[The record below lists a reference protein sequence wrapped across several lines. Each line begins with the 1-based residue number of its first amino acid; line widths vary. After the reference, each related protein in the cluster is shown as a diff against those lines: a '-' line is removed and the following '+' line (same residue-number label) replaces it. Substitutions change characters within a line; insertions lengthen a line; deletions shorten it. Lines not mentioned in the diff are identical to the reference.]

1 MVSIVGL
8 GKPTIFCSLFSYERL
23 ICRCFLPALFHVPFL
38 NFSLTYFADFR
49 RTDLIEKSRGA
60 IVILSIKKT
69 EAKMALTKE
78 LAKELSN
85 DLEKLFDSIPSRRNN
100 SDKVKDFLLHS
111 DAFFLKMIRG
121 LESKDKTMESIHE
134 TIVKYLNQKKSVA
147 EALGFSKTD
156 IKLSRQDFLAG
167 LRKALDS
174 ERFKNDESVLNLRRR
189 LDANKSSRAKAMA
202 TIAESSD
209 KSPVNLA
216 QEAIETKA
224 MATMTEL
231 HGGPPVKLPEEK
243 NKLASPTPLPVPQA
257 KA

>member
-1 MVSIVGL
+1 
-8 GKPTIFCSLFSYERL
+8 
-23 ICRCFLPALFHVPFL
+23 
-38 NFSLTYFADFR
+38 
-49 RTDLIEKSRGA
+49 
-60 IVILSIKKT
+60 
-69 EAKMALTKE
+69 MALTKE

-189 LDANKSSRAKAMA
+189 LDANKSSRAKAMT
-202 TIAESSD
+202 TIAES
-209 KSPVNLA
+209 PVQS

-224 MATMTEL
+224 ESPNK
-231 HGGPPVKLPEEK
+231 PPVTLPEAGKKIGNDAPLIVPK
-243 NKLASPTPLPVPQA
+243 N
-257 KA
+257 